1 VGALNK
7 IKGEILAQGLAAGL
21 PVKQAS
27 REALYRR
34 ESPRRAI
41 ERAENPNTI
50 QRVAEIEWQRAHEA
64 ADLSGIIEVMLRA
77 ANAALDLNSAAG
89 FVATRGLLTEAA
101 KLKLRMAEPMPP
113 PPRPPPP
120 IVEPPPQVSVTLS
133 PEEWA
138 RQFLP
143 RRHGVEENLD

>member
-1 VGALNK
+1 MGTLHS
-7 IKGEILAQGLAAGL
+7 ILGEALAQRLAAGV
-21 PVKQAS
+21 PVKHAS
-27 REALYRR
+27 REAGYGRHN
-34 ESPRRAI
+34 PRRAI

-50 QRVAEIEWQRAHEA
+50 QRVAEIEWQRSRDA

-89 FVATRGLLTEAA
+89 FVATRGLLAEAA

-120 IVEPPPQVSVTLS
+120 IVAPQPQVSVTLS
-133 PEEWA
+133 PEEWS
-138 RQFLP
+138 RRFLP
-143 RRHGVEENLD
+143 GRQDAAQNLD